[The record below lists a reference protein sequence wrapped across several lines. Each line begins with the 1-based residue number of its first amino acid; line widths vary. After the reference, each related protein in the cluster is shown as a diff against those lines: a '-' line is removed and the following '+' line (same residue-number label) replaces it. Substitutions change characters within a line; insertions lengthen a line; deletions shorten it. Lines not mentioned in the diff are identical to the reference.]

1 MRGGLAETLAM
12 VELGTRCTTERV
24 HVGNSLPKVERAVF
38 LPDGSGRQ
46 GLNLAGES
54 PVILIARFECVAIPQ
69 FVKGNLTSIAWCKR
83 PGRPGDVDLQ
93 RWVQPGGLASM
104 GA

>member
-1 MRGGLAETLAM
+1 MDAVEGSRPWREKASAEITNGVL
-12 VELGTRCTTERV
+12 
-24 HVGNSLPKVERAVF
+24 
-38 LPDGSGRQ
+38 GSGRQ

-83 PGRPGDVDLQ
+83 PGRPGDVDLK

>member
-1 MRGGLAETLAM
+1 VWEKADALEQAEGSKPECVRAS
-12 VELGTRCTTERV
+12 VEVATGVL
-24 HVGNSLPKVERAVF
+24 
-38 LPDGSGRQ
+38 GSGRQ
-46 GLNLAGES
+46 GLDLAGES
-54 PVILIARFECVAIPQ
+54 PVILIARFEYVAIPQ

-83 PGRPGDVDLQ
+83 PGRSGDVDLQ